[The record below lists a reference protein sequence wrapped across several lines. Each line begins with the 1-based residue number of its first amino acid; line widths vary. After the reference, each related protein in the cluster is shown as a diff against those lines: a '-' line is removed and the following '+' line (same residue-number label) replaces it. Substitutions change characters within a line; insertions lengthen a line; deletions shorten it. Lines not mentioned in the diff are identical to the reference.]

1 MDLSPQLIGTIGILL
16 LFFLMFMRIP
26 VAFSMVF
33 IGFIGFWF
41 VSGLKPS
48 LNIMGSTYYHELGK
62 SSFTAVPL
70 FVFMGYLT
78 FYTGIVTKLFETSSK
93 WIGHVP
99 GGLVQATIVGG
110 AGFGAISGS
119 GTASTATLARIAIPE
134 MIKSG
139 VDKRLAYGTVASVGP
154 LASLIPPSVL
164 MIVVAIATEQSIG
177 KMLIGGLLPGILA
190 AVVYMGLVFI
200 LVKRNPAIS
209 TPIAKSTW
217 KERFTS
223 LKQIGSFAFLVFF
236 IVAGLY
242 TGKFTPTESGAIGAF
257 VVFIMFLIKHKLNVK
272 MLQDALTQTI
282 KTTSV
287 IFLIIASSF
296 IFSYF
301 LTVTRIPA
309 ILSDFLVNLP
319 VAPIIILIAIV
330 FMYLIVGMFM
340 DMIAAMFITLPII
353 FPAIVS
359 LGFDPIWFAVMV
371 VFLAEVALV
380 TPPFGLSLFIIK
392 GTVPGS
398 DLRDVYKGSYPF
410 ILADLVIIIL
420 LILFPQI
427 VTLLPSFM

>member
-1 MDLSPQLIGTIGILL
+1 MELSPQLIGVIGVLL
-16 LFFLMFMRIP
+16 LFLLMFVRIP
-26 VAFSMVF
+26 VAFTMVF
-33 IGFIGFWF
+33 IGFFGFWL

-48 LNIMGSTYYHELGK
+48 LNIVGSTYYQELGK

-78 FYTGIVTKLFETSSK
+78 YYTGIVTKLFDTSSK
-93 WIGHVP
+93 WIGHFP
-99 GGLVQATIVGG
+99 GGLVQATILGG

-134 MIKSG
+134 MLKSG

-177 KMLIGGLLPGILA
+177 KMLMGGLLPGLLA
-190 AVVYMGLVFI
+190 AFIYMVLVFI

-209 TPIAKSTW
+209 KPISKVSW
-217 KERFTS
+217 KERIIS
-223 LKQIGSFAFLVFF
+223 LKQIGSFIFLIFF

-242 TGKFTPTESGAIGAF
+242 SGKFTPTEAGAIGAF
-257 VVFIMFLIKHKLNVK
+257 VVFILFLIKHKLNLK
-272 MLQDALTQTI
+272 MLQDALKQTI
-282 KTTSV
+282 KTTSI
-287 IFLIIASSF
+287 IFLVIASSF

-301 LTVTRIPA
+301 LTVTRVPI
-309 ILSDFLVNLP
+309 ILSDFLVTLP
-319 VAPIIILIAIV
+319 VPPIITLIAIV
-330 FMYLIVGMFM
+330 IMYLIIGMFM

-359 LGFDPIWFAVMV
+359 LGFDPIWFAVIV
-371 VFLAEVALV
+371 VFLAEVSLV

-392 GTVPGS
+392 GAIPDS
-398 DLRDVYKGSYPF
+398 DLREIYTGSYPF
-410 ILADLVIIIL
+410 IVADLVIITL

>member
-1 MDLSPQLIGTIGILL
+1 MDLNPQMIGIIGILL
-16 LFFLMFMRIP
+16 LLLLMFLRIP
-26 VAFSMVF
+26 VAYTMVF
-33 IGFIGFWF
+33 IGFVGFWII
-41 VSGLKPS
+41 SGLKPS
-48 LNIMGSTYYHELGK
+48 LNIMGSTYYQELGK

-78 FYTGIVTKLFETSSK
+78 YYTGIVTKLFETSSK
-93 WIGHVP
+93 WIGHFP
-99 GGLVQATIVGG
+99 GGLVQATIAGG
-110 AGFGAISGS
+110 AAFGAISGS

-139 VDKRLAYGTVASVGP
+139 VDKKLAYGTVASVGP

-177 KMLIGGLLPGILA
+177 KMLIGGLLPGLLA
-190 AVVYMGLVFI
+190 AFIYMFMVYF
-200 LVKRNPAIS
+200 LVKRNPALS
-209 TPIAKSTW
+209 RPIAKSTW
-217 KERFTS
+217 REKFLS
-223 LKQIGSFAFLVFF
+223 LKQIGGFAFLVLFM
-236 IVAGLY
+236 VAGLY
-242 TGKFTPTESGAIGAF
+242 SGKFTPTEAGAIGAF
-257 VVFIMFLIKHKLNVK
+257 VVFVMFLFKHRLNLK

-282 KTTSV
+282 KTTCV

-301 LTVTRIPA
+301 LTVTRVPTV
-309 ILSDFLVNLP
+309 LSDFLVSLP
-319 VAPIIILIAIV
+319 VAPIIVLIGIV
-330 FMYLIVGMFM
+330 IMYLIIGMFM

-371 VFLAEVALV
+371 VFLAEVSLV

-392 GTVPGS
+392 GTIPDS
-398 DLRDVYKGSYPF
+398 DLRDVYQGSYPF
-410 ILADLVIIIL
+410 IVADLVIIAV

-427 VTLLPSFM
+427 VTFLPTFM